1 MFIVNY
7 FNYDSDSE
15 SLTDDNTY
23 EDLSIDDDSINNNLK
38 PIKRSMSYNSF
49 FKSDNLINR
58 VDIVDEYD
66 LIKKINENTKDNK
79 VKLDKLI
86 SNINNLDCFN
96 KIQFNTFNNKIN
108 QLDKKI
114 NVYNKNNV
122 KYMVGIGSGILFS
135 VILLK
140 LVSK

>member
-7 FNYDSDSE
+7 FKYDSDSE

-38 PIKRSMSYNSF
+38 PIKRSISYNSF

-66 LIKKINENTKDNK
+66 LIKKINENIKDNK

-108 QLDKKI
+108 QLDKKM
-114 NVYNKNNV
+114 NVYNRNNV

-135 VILLK
+135 VILVK

>member
-7 FNYDSDSE
+7 FKYESDSE

-38 PIKRSMSYNSF
+38 PIKRSISYNSF

-108 QLDKKI
+108 QLNKKI
-114 NVYNKNNV
+114 NVNNKNNV
-122 KYMVGIGSGILFS
+122 KYIIGISSGILFS
-135 VILLK
+135 VILVK

>member
-7 FNYDSDSE
+7 FKYDSDSE

-38 PIKRSMSYNSF
+38 PIKRSISYNSF

-108 QLDKKI
+108 QLDKKM
-114 NVYNKNNV
+114 NVYNRNNV

-135 VILLK
+135 VILVK

>member
-86 SNINNLDCFN
+86 SNIINLDCFN

>member
-7 FNYDSDSE
+7 FKYDSDSE

-38 PIKRSMSYNSF
+38 PIKRSISYNSF

-86 SNINNLDCFN
+86 SNINNLDYFN

-108 QLDKKI
+108 QLNKKI
-114 NVYNKNNV
+114 NVNNKNNV
-122 KYMVGIGSGILFS
+122 KYIIGISSGILFS
-135 VILLK
+135 VILVK

>member
-15 SLTDDNTY
+15 SLSDDNTY
-23 EDLSIDDDSINNNLK
+23 EDLSIDDDSINNNLE
-38 PIKRSMSYNSF
+38 PIKRSMSSNSF
-49 FKSDNLINR
+49 FKSDNLINQ

-86 SNINNLDCFN
+86 SNIINLDCFN
-96 KIQFNTFNNKIN
+96 KIQFNKYNNKIN

>member
-86 SNINNLDCFN
+86 SNIINLDCFN
-96 KIQFNTFNNKIN
+96 KIQFNKYNNKIN

>member
-23 EDLSIDDDSINNNLK
+23 EDLSMDDDSINNNLK
-38 PIKRSMSYNSF
+38 PIKRSISYNSF

-86 SNINNLDCFN
+86 SNINNLNCFN

-108 QLDKKI
+108 QLGKKM

-135 VILLK
+135 VILVK